1 MRGKTKN
8 VPYGDQGSLLPE
20 IGETPIE
27 EPTQETGCWS
37 FKAPRPERLTFGDRP
52 LADYLQTCGL
62 AWVVNLASYLNGLDW
77 SAFREAYHPRGRQP
91 LHPRIMVGLI
101 VYGFGQGIS
110 SLRGLEK
117 LAARDLGAIYLCG
130 GVCPDHSTIGHFIL
144 RHAEW
149 MKDGLGE
156 QTLRDIT
163 AYFGLRF
170 EELSGDG
177 TVVQAW
183 GSHYRALEKE
193 ALKEAQRK
201 VEKKLEV
208 QPQDEVLKAKAEA
221 LAEAGEEL
229 DRRLEKKTAVGKH
242 KSKTKIHPGEPEAVY
257 QPLKSKAYRFA
268 YKPLILASKQRFI
281 VSHEVEPVKEAKGLE
296 GMLTGFEARTGRRLK
311 CVMLD
316 AGFLTQSLLEFGLAE
331 EVDLL
336 IPSGRAD
343 LGEWER
349 KARPGG
355 KEVKTSF
362 QYDET
367 QDSYRCPAGKSL
379 WPVDKYVDVRGRR
392 VRRYRCRDGLTCGRK
407 GKCTDS
413 EKGRTVKRY
422 EFDDLKEAMH
432 KVMSQPGAR
441 DRYRKRAGMVE
452 PVFSSLREGQRLQ
465 RFHRQG
471 LKKVRLEFALHA
483 LAYNLGRAFRIM
495 GMVVGV
501 IKDPSTGSKAY
512 FHFFFTIQT
521 QFTRFT

>member
-1 MRGKTKN
+1 MSFLSG
-8 VPYGDQGSLLPE
+8 V
-20 IGETPIE
+20 GESPAKEPI
-27 EPTQETGCWS
+27 QETGCWS
-37 FKAPRPERLTFGDRP
+37 FKASPPERLTFGDRP

-62 AWVVNLASYLNGLDW
+62 AWVIHLASYLRDLDW
-77 SAFREAYHPRGRQP
+77 SAFREAYHARGRVP
-91 LHPRIMVGLI
+91 LHPRIIVGLV
-101 VYGFGQGIS
+101 VYGFGQGINS
-110 SLRGLEK
+110 WRGLEK

-130 GVCPDHSTIGHFIL
+130 GVCPDHSTIGNFIL

-149 MKDGLGE
+149 MKDGLSE
-156 QTLRDIT
+156 QILRDIT

-193 ALKEAQRK
+193 AREEAQRK

-208 QPQDEVLKAKAEA
+208 QPQDEALQAQAEA

-229 DRRLEKKTAVGKH
+229 DRRLDKKMAVGKH

-257 QPLKSKAYRFA
+257 QPLKNKAYRFA

-281 VSHEVEPVKEAKGLE
+281 VSHEVEPVKEAQGLE
-296 GMLTGFEARTGRRLK
+296 GILTGFEARTGRPLK
-311 CVMLD
+311 RVMLD
-316 AGFLTQSLLEFGLAE
+316 AAFLTQSLLEFGLAK

-343 LGEWER
+343 GGEWER
-349 KARPGG
+349 KASPGG
-355 KEVKTSF
+355 KDLKTSF

-367 QDSYRCPAGKSL
+367 QDLYRCPAGESL
-379 WPVDKYVDVRGRR
+379 WPVDKYVDVQGRR
-392 VRRYRCRDGLTCGRK
+392 VCRYRCRNARTCGRK
-407 GKCTDS
+407 EKCTKS
-413 EKGRTVKRY
+413 EQGRSIKRY
-422 EFDDLKEAMH
+422 EFDDLKEALR
-432 KVMSQPGAR
+432 KVMSQPGAK

-465 RFHRQG
+465 RFQRQG

-483 LAYNLGRAFRIM
+483 LAYNLG
-495 GMVVGV
+495 
-501 IKDPSTGSKAY
+501 
-512 FHFFFTIQT
+512 
-521 QFTRFT
+521 